1 MKLPALPRFTQ
12 AEMLFSAKSF
22 TSSMMAITIAQWAGL
37 PRPFWA
43 MMTAYIVANPLAG
56 AVRSKAVF
64 RFCGTLLGCTAT
76 LLMVPA
82 LSSAPELLAIAL
94 ALWVAVC
101 LYVSLLDRTPRA
113 YVFMLAGYTAALI
126 GFPSVETPLLLF
138 DNASARVEEIL
149 IGITCATLV
158 HSIVLPTGMA
168 SPVLGLLDRTMR
180 DARQWFTD
188 LMRGPGQAAPTAAA
202 PLQADR
208 QRLATDIT
216 QLRML
221 STHVPFDTT
230 HLRLTASTLHAMQN
244 QMASLTSVFSAVED
258 RLKALQDADGALP
271 LDVRALLNRMQQWL
285 DGSTTAHESPS
296 DETPTL
302 LAAIEAL
309 GHDDEAMQVSP
320 WDHAL
325 RLALAARLTELVQG
339 WQACLGLR
347 RDVDVGLDGTL
358 VSARGPDRTVP
369 VMHLDRGMAV
379 LSAAAAF
386 IAIGLVCGFW
396 MLTEW
401 PMGSV
406 AAMMCAILCCFF
418 ATMDDPVPAIHVF
431 LTFTA
436 WSLPIAAVY
445 VLVLMPL
452 VQDPVTLALV
462 CAPFFLVMG
471 CFMARPA
478 TGLQGMALLL
488 GVAGTLSGHDT
499 ATGDFVSFINSSAA
513 QLLGIVVAAR
523 TTKLLRS
530 VGSDWMARRI
540 QRATWR
546 ELGELAAGRSENVHA
561 HGYAARTLDRI
572 GLLAPRI
579 AQASATPLD
588 ATGNTTDDAAARDAL
603 RDLRVGA
610 DLVTLQAC
618 RDGLPPQASVAV
630 NRLLADVGGFFRQRG
645 AGRAVPRPASM
656 QNPLDTA
663 LMSVLTHEADAI
675 DPGARRQAVSALVGL
690 RRVLFPQATPPSI
703 TLAPS
708 ESAP

>member
-1 MKLPALPRFTQ
+1 MKLPALPRFSQ

-138 DNASARVEEIL
+138 DTASARVEEIL
-149 IGITCATLV
+149 IGITCATLI

-168 SPVLGLLDRTMR
+168 APVLGLLDRTMR

-188 LMRGPGQAAPTAAA
+188 LMRGTAATAPAGA
-202 PLQADR
+202 PLQTDR

-258 RLKALQDADGALP
+258 RLRALQDADGALP
-271 LDVRALLNRMQQWL
+271 PDVQVVLNRMQQWL
-285 DGSTTAHESPS
+285 DASTDAHLTHGN
-296 DETPTL
+296 DTTDL
-302 LAAIEAL
+302 LATIDAL
-309 GHDDEAMQVSP
+309 GHEGASIEDSP
-320 WDHAL
+320 WAHAL

-347 RDVDVGLDGTL
+347 HDVNVGLDGTL

-418 ATMDDPVPAIHVF
+418 ATMDDPVPAIHLF

-452 VQDPVTLALV
+452 VQDPITLALV
-462 CAPFFLVMG
+462 CAPVFLVMG

-488 GVAGTLSGHDT
+488 GVAGALSGHDT

-530 VGSDWMARRI
+530 VGADWMARRI
-540 QRATWR
+540 QRSTWR
-546 ELGELAAGRSENVHA
+546 ELGELASGRADAAHA
-561 HGYAARTLDRI
+561 QGYAARTLDRI

-579 AQASATPLD
+579 AQASAAPTA
-588 ATGNTTDDAAARDAL
+588 ATGSTHDDAAARDAL

-610 DLVTLQAC
+610 DLVTLQTC
-618 RDGLPPQASVAV
+618 RDRLPPQATVAV
-630 NRLLADVGGFFRQRG
+630 NRLLTDVSSFFRQRG

-656 QNPLDTA
+656 LAPLDTA
-663 LMSVLTHEADAI
+663 LMAVLSDEAKAI

-703 TLAPS
+703 ILAQQ
-708 ESAP
+708 ERAT

>member
-1 MKLPALPRFTQ
+1 MNIPAPLKFTR

-43 MMTAYIVANPLAG
+43 MMTAYIVASPLAG

-64 RFCGTLLGCTAT
+64 RFCGTLVGCTAT
-76 LLMVPA
+76 LLMVPM
-82 LSSAPELLAIAL
+82 LSNAPELLAMAL
-94 ALWVAVC
+94 MLWVAGC
-101 LYVSLLDRTPRA
+101 LYLSLLDRTPRA

-126 GFPSVETPLLLF
+126 GFPSVETPLMLF
-138 DNASARVEEIL
+138 DTASARVEEIL
-149 IGITCATLV
+149 LGITCATLV
-158 HSIVLPTGMA
+158 HSIVLPTGLA
-168 SPVLGLLDRTMR
+168 PSVLGLLDHAMR
-180 DARQWFTD
+180 DARQWFGD
-188 LMRGPGQAAPTAAA
+188 LMLMHGHKQQAAPATGA

-230 HLRLTASTLHAMQN
+230 HLRLTTSTLHAMQN
-244 QMASLTSVFSAVED
+244 RMASLTSVFSAVED
-258 RLKALQDADGALP
+258 RLRALQDAEGALP
-271 LDVRALLNRMQQWL
+271 TDVAEVLARMGRWLEAGKSADAAATQALVASI
-285 DGSTTAHESPS
+285 D
-296 DETPTL
+296 
-302 LAAIEAL
+302 AL
-309 GHDDEAMQVSP
+309 GHQGDPATAEATPSDAP
-320 WDHAL
+320 WTHAL

-339 WQACLGLR
+339 WQECTGLR
-347 RDVDVGLDGTL
+347 RDVDLGLDGTL
-358 VSARGPDRTVP
+358 VSTRGLDRTEP

-386 IAIGLVCGFW
+386 IAIGVVCGFW

-406 AAMMCAILCCFF
+406 AAMMCSILCCFF

-431 LTFTA
+431 LKFTA
-436 WSLPIAAVY
+436 WSIPVAALY

-452 VQDPVTLALV
+452 VQDPLTLALV
-462 CAPFFLVMG
+462 CAPLFLVVG
-471 CFMARPA
+471 VFMARPA

-499 ATGDFVSFINSSAA
+499 ATGDFVSFINSSVA

-523 TTKLLRS
+523 TTALVRS

-546 ELGELAAGRSENVHA
+546 ELGALASGRADAASA
-561 HGYAARTLDRI
+561 QGYAARTLDRI

-579 AQASATPLD
+579 AQSAGTP
-588 ATGNTTDDAAARDAL
+588 DDLPTRDAL

-610 DLVTLQAC
+610 DLATLQSS
-618 RDGLPPQASVAV
+618 REHLSGDASSAV
-630 NRLLADVGGFFRQRG
+630 DALLSEMAGFFRQRG
-645 AGRAVPRPASM
+645 AGRAVARTGPLLQR
-656 QNPLDTA
+656 LDTA
-663 LMSVLTHEADAI
+663 LTAVLTQRTRAATFAPE
-675 DPGARRQAVSALVGL
+675 GSRQAISALVGL
-690 RRVLFPQATPPSI
+690 RRAMFPEAASPAI
-703 TLAPS
+703 TLS
-708 ESAP
+708 SQERST

>member
-188 LMRGPGQAAPTAAA
+188 LMRGPAAAAQTGA

-271 LDVRALLNRMQQWL
+271 SDVRDLLNRMQQWL
-285 DGSTTAHESPS
+285 EASTTAHESLL
-296 DETPTL
+296 DDTPAL
-302 LAAIEAL
+302 LAAIDAL
-309 GHDDEAMQVSP
+309 GRDRAATPGSP

-325 RLALAARLTELVQG
+325 RLALAARLTELVRG
-339 WQACLGLR
+339 WQACQGLR
-347 RDVDVGLDGTL
+347 HDVDVGLDGTL
-358 VSARGPDRTVP
+358 VSTRGPGRTVP

-396 MLTEW
+396 MLTGW

-418 ATMDDPVPAIHVF
+418 ATMDDPVPMIHMF
-431 LTFTA
+431 MKFTA
-436 WSLPIAAVY
+436 WSMPIAALY

-523 TTKLLRS
+523 TTRLLRS
-530 VGSDWMARRI
+530 VGSDWVARRI

-546 ELGELAAGRSENVHA
+546 ELGELASGRTEASHA

-579 AQASATPLD
+579 AQASATPAD
-588 ATGNTTDDAAARDAL
+588 ATGSTTDDAAARDAL

-610 DLVTLQAC
+610 DLVTLQTC
-618 RDGLPPQASVAV
+618 RDRLPPQATAAV
-630 NRLLADVGGFFRQRG
+630 NRLLADVSSFFRQRG
-645 AGRAVPRPASM
+645 AGRTVPRPALM
-656 QNPLDTA
+656 LKPLDVA
-663 LMSVLTHEADAI
+663 LMSVLSHEAEAI

-703 TLAPS
+703 SLALS
-708 ESAP
+708 ESTP